1 MAAPAEYKNRF
12 LKKPPKRL
20 AVVDQNSC
28 SGCANSP
35 ACVAFCETVTVKD
48 QVVDAIRYVAS
59 PDAPNNVA
67 IIEFD
72 KCIGC
77 ALCAEVCP
85 WDAITMYNFEEAFD
99 AAGPVTLVPYDPALD
114 VNPKPEEPA
123 AAAPKGGTAGPPA
136 GSAATPPAPATPPAG

>member
-1 MAAPAEYKNRF
+1 MAAPAGFVHKF

-20 AVVDQNSC
+20 AVVDQNGC

-48 QVVDAIRYVAS
+48 QVVDAIRYVSS
-59 PDAPNNVA
+59 PDAPNNLAVV
-67 IIEFD
+67 EYD

-85 WDAITMYNFEEAFD
+85 WETIAMVNFELAWD
-99 AAGPVTLVPYDPALD
+99 LHADVTLIDYSPELD
-114 VNPKPEEPA
+114 VNVKPPEPA
-123 AAAPKGGTAGPPA
+123 AA
-136 GSAATPPAPATPPAG
+136 SAAAKPAS

>member
-1 MAAPAEYKNRF
+1 MPAPAGFTHKF

-20 AVVDQNSC
+20 AVVDQNGC

-48 QVVDAIRYVAS
+48 QVVDAIRYVSS
-59 PDAPNNVA
+59 PDAPNYLAV
-67 IIEFD
+67 IEYD

-85 WDAITMYNFEEAFD
+85 WETIIMYNFDEAFD
-99 AAGPVTLVPYDPALD
+99 QSEQVTLV
-114 VNPKPEEPA
+114 
-123 AAAPKGGTAGPPA
+123 GH
-136 GSAATPPAPATPPAG
+136 TP

>member
-1 MAAPAEYKNRF
+1 MPAPTNYKNQF

-20 AVVDQNSC
+20 AVVDHNSC

-48 QVVDAIRYVAS
+48 AVVDAIRYVAS
-59 PDAPNNVA
+59 PDLPNNLA

-85 WDAITMYNFEEAFD
+85 WEAITMYNFDEAWD
-99 AAGPVTLVPYDPALD
+99 MAPEVTLVAYSPEID
-114 VNPKPEEPA
+114 VNQKPKENA
-123 AAAPKGGTAGPPA
+123 VVAAPA
-136 GSAATPPAPATPPAG
+136 S

>member
-1 MAAPAEYKNRF
+1 MPAPADYKNKF

-20 AVVDQNSC
+20 AIVDQDGC

-48 QVVDAIRYVAS
+48 KIVDAIRYIRS
-59 PDAPNNVA
+59 PDGPNYLAV
-67 IIEFD
+67 IEYD

-85 WDAITMYNFEEAFD
+85 WETITMYNFEEAWEHVED
-99 AAGPVTLVPYDPALD
+99 ATNVPYSPELD
-114 VNPKPEEPA
+114 LYPKTDEDSEA
-123 AAAPKGGTAGPPA
+123 EAVPP
-136 GSAATPPAPATPPAG
+136 AATPPTT

>member
-1 MAAPAEYKNRF
+1 VEAFMPAPPDYKNLF

-20 AVVDQNSC
+20 AVVDQNNC

-48 QVVDAIRYVAS
+48 QVVDAIRYVTS
-59 PDAPNNVA
+59 PEAPNFLAV
-67 IIEFD
+67 IEFD

-85 WDAITMYNFEEAFD
+85 WEAITMYNFDEAWERVED
-99 AAGPVTLVPYDPALD
+99 VTLVPYSAALD
-114 VNPKPEEPA
+114 VNPKPAGGPSEAPA
-123 AAAPKGGTAGPPA
+123 ASSTA
-136 GSAATPPAPATPPAG
+136 T

>member
-1 MAAPAEYKNRF
+1 VPAPAGYKNKF

-20 AVVDQNSC
+20 AVVDQSGC

-48 QVVDAIRYVAS
+48 QIVDAIRYVSS
-59 PDAPNNVA
+59 PDAPNNLA
-67 IIEFD
+67 IIEYD

-85 WDAITMYNFEEAFD
+85 WETIKMHNFDEAWE
-99 AAGPVTLVPYDPALD
+99 AAAEVTFVQYSPERD
-114 VNPKPEEPA
+114 VNPKEAEPPQPA
-123 AAAPKGGTAGPPA
+123 AAAPA
-136 GSAATPPAPATPPAG
+136 S

>member
-1 MAAPAEYKNRF
+1 MPAPQDYKNQF

-20 AVVDQNSC
+20 AIVDQNSC

-48 QVVDAIRYVAS
+48 QVVDAIRYVSS
-59 PDAPNNVA
+59 PDAPNNLA
-67 IIEFD
+67 IIEYD

-85 WDAITMYNFEEAFD
+85 WDAIHMYNFDEAWD
-99 AAGPVTLVPYDPALD
+99 VAPQVTYVEYSPEID
-114 VNPKPEEPA
+114 VNPKVEEQPTA
-123 AAAPKGGTAGPPA
+123 SAPP
-136 GSAATPPAPATPPAG
+136 S

>member
-1 MAAPAEYKNRF
+1 MPAPADYKNKF

-20 AVVDQNSC
+20 AVVDQSGC

-48 QVVDAIRYVAS
+48 KVVDAIRYIKS
-59 PDAPNNVA
+59 PDGPSNLA
-67 IIEFD
+67 IIEYD

-85 WDAITMYNFEEAFD
+85 WETITMYKFDEAWERDSDF
-99 AAGPVTLVPYDPALD
+99 TLIHYSADLD
-114 VNPKPEEPA
+114 VNPKPA
-123 AAAPKGGTAGPPA
+123 AADEEDRP
-136 GSAATPPAPATPPAG
+136 SAPAPPTS

>member
-1 MAAPAEYKNRF
+1 MPAPADYKNKF

-20 AVVDQNSC
+20 AVIDHGSC

-48 QVVDAIRYVAS
+48 QVVDAIRYVSS
-59 PDAPNNVA
+59 PEAPNNLAV
-67 IIEFD
+67 IEFD

-85 WDAITMYNFEEAFD
+85 WEAITMYNFDEAWD
-99 AAGPVTLVPYDPALD
+99 AATAVTLVPYSPELDLDPAER
-114 VNPKPEEPA
+114 EERSGA
-123 AAAPKGGTAGPPA
+123 
-136 GSAATPPAPATPPAG
+136 SAPAS

>member
-1 MAAPAEYKNRF
+1 MPAPVDYKNKF

-20 AVVDQNSC
+20 AVVDQHGC

-48 QVVDAIRYVAS
+48 KVVDAIRYVSS
-59 PDAPNNVA
+59 PDGPNNLA
-67 IIEFD
+67 IIEYD

-85 WDAITMYNFEEAFD
+85 WETITMYNFDEAWERAPD
-99 AAGPVTLVPYDPALD
+99 VTLIPYSADLD
-114 VNPKPEEPA
+114 VNPKPA
-123 AAAPKGGTAGPPA
+123 AANEEDSPPV
-136 GSAATPPAPATPPAG
+136 PAPPTS

>member
-1 MAAPAEYKNRF
+1 MPAPADYKNKF

-20 AVVDQNSC
+20 AVVDQTGC

-48 QVVDAIRYVAS
+48 KVVDAIRYVSS
-59 PDAPNNVA
+59 PDSPNNLA
-67 IIEFD
+67 IIEYD

-85 WDAITMYNFEEAFD
+85 WETIAMYNFEEAWEHMD
-99 AAGPVTLVPYDPALD
+99 DETVVQYSPDLD
-114 VNPKPEEPA
+114 VNPKPDAKEEESRTPA
-123 AAAPKGGTAGPPA
+123 TASPPA
-136 GSAATPPAPATPPAG
+136 R

>member
-1 MAAPAEYKNRF
+1 MAAPADYKNKF
-12 LKKPPKRL
+12 LKKPPKRI

-48 QVVDAIRYVAS
+48 SVVDAIRYISS
-59 PDAPNNVA
+59 PDAPNNLA
-67 IIEFD
+67 IIEPE

-85 WDAITMYNFEEAFD
+85 WDAITMYNFDESFD
-99 AAGPVTLVPYDPALD
+99 ASSQVTLIPYSPELD
-114 VNPKPEEPA
+114 VNPKPEQKEETAPV
-123 AAAPKGGTAGPPA
+123 AAP
-136 GSAATPPAPATPPAG
+136 APTL

>member
-1 MAAPAEYKNRF
+1 MPVPAGFKHLF

-20 AVVDQNSC
+20 AVVDQNGC

-48 QVVDAIRYVAS
+48 QVVDAIRYVSS
-59 PDAPNNVA
+59 PDAPNNLA
-67 IIEFD
+67 IIEYD

-85 WDAITMYNFEEAFD
+85 WETITMYGFEEAFD
-99 AAGPVTLVPYDPALD
+99 AAERETLIQYSPDLD
-114 VNPKPEEPA
+114 VNPRPPA
-123 AAAPKGGTAGPPA
+123 APAPVPPASGATSA
-136 GSAATPPAPATPPAG
+136 GSAG

>member
-1 MAAPAEYKNRF
+1 MPSPPDYRNKF

-20 AVVDQNSC
+20 AVVDQNGC

-48 QVVDAIRYVAS
+48 AIVDAIRYISS
-59 PDAPNNVA
+59 PDLPNNVA
-67 IIEFD
+67 VIEFE

-85 WDAITMYNFEEAFD
+85 WETIKMCNFDEAWD
-99 AAGPVTLVPYDPALD
+99 YAEQVTLEPYSPERDLI
-114 VNPKPEEPA
+114 PKEKEDEEQPV
-123 AAAPKGGTAGPPA
+123 AAAPA
-136 GSAATPPAPATPPAG
+136 S

>member
-1 MAAPAEYKNRF
+1 VPAPADYKNQF

-48 QVVDAIRYVAS
+48 QVVDAIRYVQS
-59 PDAPNNVA
+59 PELPNNVA
-67 IIEFD
+67 VIQPE

-85 WDAITMYNFEEAFD
+85 WEAITMYNFEEAWD
-99 AAGPVTLVPYDPALD
+99 PAAGGTLVPYSPEKDRNPPPA
-114 VNPKPEEPA
+114 EPA
-123 AAAPKGGTAGPPA
+123 AAGAP
-136 GSAATPPAPATPPAG
+136 SS

>member
-1 MAAPAEYKNRF
+1 MPAPADYKNLF

-20 AVVDQNSC
+20 AVIDQNSC

-48 QVVDAIRYVAS
+48 AVVDAIRYVSS
-59 PDAPNNVA
+59 PELPNNLA
-67 IIEFD
+67 IIEYD

-85 WDAITMYNFEEAFD
+85 WEAITMYNFDEAWD
-99 AAGPVTLVPYDPALD
+99 VAPEVTLVPYSEEID
-114 VNPKPEEPA
+114 VNRSPEENEV
-123 AAAPKGGTAGPPA
+123 AAAP
-136 GSAATPPAPATPPAG
+136 AT

>member
-1 MAAPAEYKNRF
+1 MSAPTDYKNKF

-35 ACVAFCETVTVKD
+35 ACVTFCETVTVKD
-48 QVVDAIRYVAS
+48 QVVDAIRYIAS
-59 PDAPNNVA
+59 PELPNNLA
-67 IIEFD
+67 IIQPE

-85 WDAITMYNFEEAFD
+85 WDAIHMYNFEEAWD
-99 AAGPVTLVPYDPALD
+99 EATGVTLVLYTEDNDRNPPPDDPAVAGPVPL
-114 VNPKPEEPA
+114 
-123 AAAPKGGTAGPPA
+123 
-136 GSAATPPAPATPPAG
+136 

>member
-1 MAAPAEYKNRF
+1 MAAPADYKNKF

-20 AVVDQNSC
+20 AVVDHANC

-48 QVVDAIRYVAS
+48 AIVDAIRYVTS
-59 PDAPNNVA
+59 PEHPNNLA

-77 ALCAEVCP
+77 ALCSEVCP
-85 WDAITMYNFEEAFD
+85 WEAITMYNFDEAFD
-99 AAGPVTLVPYDPALD
+99 AAVAVTLVPYSPDLD
-114 VNPKPEEPA
+114 ANPKPEAEREA
-123 AAAPKGGTAGPPA
+123 AAGPAPARPASPPP
-136 GSAATPPAPATPPAG
+136 PPAP

>member
-1 MAAPAEYKNRF
+1 MPVPAGFKHLF

-20 AVVDQNSC
+20 AVVDQNGC

-48 QVVDAIRYVAS
+48 QVVDAIRYVSS
-59 PDAPNNVA
+59 PDAPNNLA
-67 IIEFD
+67 IIEYD

-85 WDAITMYNFEEAFD
+85 WETITMYGFEEAFD
-99 AAGPVTLVPYDPALD
+99 AAERETLIPYSPDLD
-114 VNPKPEEPA
+114 VNPKPAAPAPA
-123 AAAPKGGTAGPPA
+123 APAAGAPSA
-136 GSAATPPAPATPPAG
+136 GSAT

>member
-1 MAAPAEYKNRF
+1 MPAPADYKNLF

-20 AVVDQNSC
+20 AVIDQNSC

-48 QVVDAIRYVAS
+48 AVVDAIRYVSS
-59 PDAPNNVA
+59 PELPNNLA
-67 IIEFD
+67 IIEYD

-85 WDAITMYNFEEAFD
+85 WEAITMYNFDEAWD
-99 AAGPVTLVPYDPALD
+99 VAPEVTLVEYSEAID
-114 VNPKPEEPA
+114 VNRKPEEKEV
-123 AAAPKGGTAGPPA
+123 AAAP
-136 GSAATPPAPATPPAG
+136 AP

>member
-1 MAAPAEYKNRF
+1 MPAPKDYKNKF

-20 AVVDQNSC
+20 AVVDQTGC

-48 QVVDAIRYVAS
+48 QIVDAIRYIAS
-59 PDAPNNVA
+59 PDAPNNLA
-67 IIEFD
+67 IIEYD

-85 WDAITMYNFEEAFD
+85 WETIEMHNFDEAWD
-99 AAGPVTLVPYDPALD
+99 VAEQVTLVPYSPELD
-114 VNPKPEEPA
+114 VNPKSEE
-123 AAAPKGGTAGPPA
+123 TEE
-136 GSAATPPAPATPPAG
+136 APATAAPPAT

>member
-1 MAAPAEYKNRF
+1 MAPPADYRNQF

-20 AVVDQNSC
+20 AVVDQNAC

-48 QVVDAIRYVAS
+48 QVVDAIRYVRS
-59 PDAPNNVA
+59 SDAPNNLAV
-67 IIEFD
+67 IEFD

-85 WDAITMYNFEEAFD
+85 WDAIQMHTFEEAWD
-99 AAGPVTLVPYDPALD
+99 AAGQVTYVPYSPELD
-114 VNPKPEEPA
+114 ANPKPPEDAPA
-123 AAAPKGGTAGPPA
+123 AAPA
-136 GSAATPPAPATPPAG
+136 V